1 MFITKM
7 ASKQKSQGKQWQC
20 VSMNCF
26 SRDYRIVE
34 GKRVATGIKLFSFPL
49 KDKGRV
55 IQWCN
60 LIKRQND
67 RDNFKV
73 TKESKVCEKH
83 FPKEFLYRPPGGTRT
98 RLLEGAKPTLH
109 HWNNFGMP
117 VDSSSTMCVQSSKR
131 KSPRKRVRLE
141 SPPKYD
147 DDNVD
152 DARNTIQD
160 NLPFSECNTDFEVVE
175 QTDLSETIEVLK
187 LENERLKLQLDET
200 KAALISVKTNSSV
213 LPIIT
218 SIKSSDKL
226 CNHYTGFPT
235 LKRLMEVFDFL
246 NPGLQGEKMNLYHN
260 QNVKD
265 RGLGTGRGRK
275 RALPPLEGYILTLI
289 RLRRNFSIT
298 HLSFLLNTSE
308 ATISTLITTWIN
320 FMYVKLGS
328 ISIWPSREQLKETI
342 PNSMK
347 EKYPNV
353 RCIIDCVEFKVEVPV
368 SLIIHKMLYSDYK
381 SHTTVKCLVGISP
394 AGGFNFISSI
404 YPGSTSDKEMTIRC
418 GILNPALWEQGDG
431 LMADRGFTIADYTKP
446 MGIDLVIPDFLKGR
460 DQLSPDEVIK
470 SQQIANERI
479 HVERMI
485 QRLKCYHVFDRV
497 IPLTMMGS
505 LNQIVTVCA
514 LLSNFQEPIIARQ

>member
-7 ASKQKSQGKQWQC
+7 SSKQQSQGRQC
-20 VSMNCF
+20 VAMDCF
-26 SRDYRIVE
+26 SREYKILE
-34 GKRVATGIKLFSFPL
+34 GQRVATGIKLFSFPL

-55 IQWCN
+55 LQWCN
-60 LIKRQND
+60 LIKRQNN
-67 RDNFKV
+67 RDNFKI
-73 TKESKVCEKH
+73 TKETKVCEKH

-109 HWNNFGMP
+109 HWNNFGTA
-117 VDSSSTMCVQSSKR
+117 VDSSSSIPSKR
-131 KSPRKRVRLE
+131 KSPKKRLRLE
-141 SPPKYD
+141 IEPKELD
-147 DDNVD
+147 DD
-152 DARNTIQD
+152 ANTIQD
-160 NLPFSECNTDFEVVE
+160 DLPLPFSEYDADFTVNE
-175 QTDLSETIEVLK
+175 QTDLSETIKALK
-187 LENERLKLQLDET
+187 AENERLKFQLNET
-200 KAALISVKTNSSV
+200 QAELISVKTTSSE

-218 SIKSSDKL
+218 TIKSSDKL

-235 LKRLMEVFDFL
+235 LERLMEVFYFL
-246 NPGLQGEKMNLYHN
+246 NPGFQGEKMNLYHN

-289 RLRRNFSIT
+289 RLRQNFSIT
-298 HLSFLLNTSE
+298 HLSFLFHTSE

-320 FMYVKLGS
+320 FIYVRLGS
-328 ISIWPSREQLKETI
+328 ISIWPSREQLQKTI

-368 SLIIHKMLYSDYK
+368 SLVIHKMLYSDYK

-404 YPGSTSDKEMTIRC
+404 YPGSTSDKEITIRC

-446 MGIDLVIPDFLKGR
+446 MGIELIIPDFLKGR

-485 QRLKCYHVFDRV
+485 QRLKCYHIFDRV

-514 LLSNFQEPIIARQ
+514 LLSNFQEQIIARQ